1 MSVGDWAPHRMSP
14 VMLESGGTRA
24 KMNTTLLLVARGV
37 MMQSRGKVGEMIVQ
51 PIPGWH
57 ECICRSTQQPV
68 V

>member
-1 MSVGDWAPHRMSP
+1 
-14 VMLESGGTRA
+14 MLESGGTRA